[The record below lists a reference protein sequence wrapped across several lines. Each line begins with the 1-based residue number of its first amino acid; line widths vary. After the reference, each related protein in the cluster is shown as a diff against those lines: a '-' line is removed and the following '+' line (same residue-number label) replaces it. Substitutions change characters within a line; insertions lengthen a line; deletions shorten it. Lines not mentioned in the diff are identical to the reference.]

1 MSWGMKLVENLGH
14 FDFTLEHVNFSKLYL
29 VILILFV
36 MHFLLLSFVFQKNA
50 PGHAQFAHLQ
60 ITKPWKCAKCVR
72 CQETVSYRLER
83 DTGVT
88 F

>member
-14 FDFTLEHVNFSKLYL
+14 FYFTLEHVNISKLYL

-72 CQETVSYRLER
+72 CQETVS
-83 DTGVT
+83 
-88 F
+88 

>member
-36 MHFLLLSFVFQKNA
+36 MHFLLLSLCFRRT
-50 PGHAQFAHLQ
+50 HLDMLSLH
-60 ITKPWKCAKCVR
+60 ICKSRSLGSVR
-72 CQETVSYRLER
+72 NV
-83 DTGVT
+83 
-88 F
+88 

>member
-1 MSWGMKLVENLGH
+1 MSRGMKLVENLGH

-72 CQETVSYRLER
+72 CQETVS
-83 DTGVT
+83 
-88 F
+88 